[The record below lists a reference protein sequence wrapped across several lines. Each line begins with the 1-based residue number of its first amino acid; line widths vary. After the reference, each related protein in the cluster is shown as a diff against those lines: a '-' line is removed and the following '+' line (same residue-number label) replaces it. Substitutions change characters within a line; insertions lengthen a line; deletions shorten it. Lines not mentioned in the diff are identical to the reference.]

1 MRYFDKLLVALF
13 LLATSHVVY
22 ADQSVPY
29 NKEMLSK
36 YKSSFDCSRVTTE
49 VERKICA
56 NELLSQ
62 LDGLLANTY
71 KSRQSPR
78 FGLDQKRFRQAQL
91 SWLKERNKCQD
102 VNCIRDKYKQRL
114 NELCDLPVIT
124 GVKFEEDCDLLVNN

>member
-1 MRYFDKLLVALF
+1 MRYFERLLIAIF
-13 LLATSHVVY
+13 LLAASHVVS
-22 ADQSVPY
+22 ADQSVSY

-36 YKSSFDCSRVTTE
+36 YKSSFDCSKATTE
-49 VERKICA
+49 VERKVCA

-71 KSRQSPR
+71 KSRQSSR

-102 VNCIRDKYKQRL
+102 MTCIREKYHQRL
-114 NELCDLPVIT
+114 NEICDLPVIA
-124 GVKFEEDCDLLVNN
+124 GVKHEEDCDLLVNN